1 MVGYCQNFLVMPTKL
16 ACFVLLAIFSSNP
29 VFSQIENIEV
39 GENTVINKL
48 YTGLYARTRIPIDS
62 LVLTNQVSYR
72 VGVLATQELGS
83 IFSISTQAALDTEN
97 DRDLIAITDFELITK
112 ITAKVQL
119 RIGSLTT
126 PNTLIRPNPITWQS
140 QSETYAQSRIIG
152 GRPGVLAIYRPS
164 SDLGFTYGYH
174 FQNDEWA
181 SHARIDYRNLKIGG
195 YYQNDGEYFAV
206 IDYDTEKAKVTTSYS
221 SFFDEFATSVFYNI
235 TDRYTLYADT
245 NFFESSAAESNNS
258 VSVARLGG
266 RSYFENQAIH
276 LKGFL
281 ALEYDFATE
290 LFSAEI
296 FIHLR

>member
-1 MVGYCQNFLVMPTKL
+1 M
-16 ACFVLLAIFSSNP
+16 
-29 VFSQIENIEV
+29 
-39 GENTVINKL
+39 INKL
-48 YTGLYARTRIPIDS
+48 YTGLYARTRIPVDS
-62 LVLTNQVSYR
+62 LVLTNQISYR

-83 IFSISTQAALDTEN
+83 IFSISTQAALDIEN
-97 DRDLIAITDFELITK
+97 DRDLVSITDFELITR
-112 ITAKVQL
+112 ITSEIQL

-164 SDLGFTYGYH
+164 SEWGFTYGYH
-174 FQNDEWA
+174 FQDDEWA

-206 IDYDTEKAKVTTSYS
+206 ADYDTEKIKVTANYS
-221 SFFDEFATSVFYNI
+221 SFFNEFATSVFYHV
-235 TDRYTLYADT
+235 TDRYTLYTDT
-245 NFFESSAAESNNS
+245 NFLESDDAESND
-258 VSVARLGG
+258 VTSVARLGG
-266 RSYFENQAIH
+266 SYFENEQIH
-276 LKGFL
+276 LSGFL

-296 FIHLR
+296 FISLR